1 MATITTAPITLDEF
15 ARLARGTEQHELSAG
30 ELKTLPPPKALHAL
44 IASLLFEVLQNYLRK
59 QGEARAFAEAGYI
72 LSRDPLTIRQPDVS
86 VLSKARI
93 KSADPDG
100 YFEGAPELAV
110 EIVSPSDSA
119 EDLQVKVDQYL
130 QSGARQ
136 VWILYPK
143 TKCIYVFRAGEQ
155 VAVLDASQRLEGGDL
170 LPGFSVA
177 VADLFL
183 SENHANA

>member
-1 MATITTAPITLDEF
+1 MATIMTAPITLEEF
-15 ARLARGTEQHELSAG
+15 ASLARGTEQHELSAG
-30 ELKTLPPPKALHAL
+30 ELITMPPPKAFRSM
-44 IASLLFEVLQNYLRK
+44 IASLLLEVLQSYLRK
-59 QGEARAFAEAGYI
+59 QGKARAFAEAGYV
-72 LSRDPLTIRQPDVS
+72 LSRGPLTIRQPDVS

-93 KSADPDG
+93 ESTDREG

-110 EIVSPSDSA
+110 EVVSPTDSA

-130 QSGARQ
+130 QAGARQ

-155 VAVLDASQRLEGGDL
+155 VAVLDASQTLEGGDL
-170 LPGFSVA
+170 LPGFAVA
-177 VADLFL
+177 VADLFV